1 MNIKN
6 IRPNMEC
13 TLADGSL
20 VKVLSVM
27 PDEINVKVEYRDS
40 LDNPEIPVGDVREV
54 PYEEI
59 IGEVSG
65 THTEGLT

>member
-13 TLADGSL
+13 TLADGSE

-27 PDEINVKVEYRDS
+27 ADEINVKVEYLDS
-40 LDNPEIPVGDVREV
+40 LDNPEIPVGDVREI

-59 IGEVSG
+59 IGEIAG